1 VGQKTTLSEFVADL
15 ANMND
20 GEDFAS
26 ERLRELY
33 EAVVTAPLQF
43 EASEPFHLFCF
54 CYLL

>member
-1 VGQKTTLSEFVADL
+1 MGQKTTLSEFVADL